1 VTRCYFW
8 RFFFD
13 LHPDF
18 GHEIT
23 KRERERRKEEN
34 LKIRRKKYRKTRRCG
49 IRRTMKTVS
58 FRMVLSTDFRPSRR
72 VRTAP
77 GPVVDSFRSN
87 FRRKRS
93 TSTSGEAVRGLPL
106 SELSR
111 FEHQVLSVLRPFRK
125 RLATQRCQIAK
136 MARYSGKRWTNLST
150 NEIWIPGIEAS
161 IPHHRHKPSVPNR
174 NRDDPVLGL
183 VVGGARTRGALFEV
197 IRKVAC
203 AQISNM
209 RMVL

>member
-1 VTRCYFW
+1 VRHPSDDEDRLLSDGPLD
-8 RFFFD
+8 RFSAVPKG
-13 LHPDF
+13 PD
-18 GHEIT
+18 GT
-23 KRERERRKEEN
+23 G
-34 LKIRRKKYRKTRRCG
+34 TRR
-49 IRRTMKTVS
+49 RLVPFQLPPKTINLDV
-58 FRMVLSTDFRPSRR
+58 
-72 VRTAP
+72 
-77 GPVVDSFRSN
+77 
-87 FRRKRS
+87 
-93 TSTSGEAVRGLPL
+93 GEAVRGLPL

-161 IPHHRHKPSVPNR
+161 IPHRRHKPSVPNR